1 MTLRITLASLA
12 LLSAPYWA
20 LYAQAA
26 SGGPLPRWAEAI
38 DGFWYAEH
46 AISEVRASEEDGQ
59 AGLAVDEATVAKA
72 RLAYSKEPLAT
83 DALFIA
89 ALDSDEARS
98 AILAAARANDKRNR
112 LVGLSLL
119 ELAATSNDTETV
131 LLLVDELTRVQPE
144 LAGQF
149 VSVLI
154 ASLDDDQSLP
164 LLEQALAA
172 NPEWAATFWRRV
184 PKDRV
189 ALSRFVQLRERI
201 LPPADVEAEQRLVH
215 ALVQSERFAY
225 AFDVYS
231 EATRQSEDQASFPPL
246 DWQLSQSRDLRARQT
261 SADSFELY
269 IQRDTSGKIAEKLIR
284 LKAGVLVLSGQ
295 LEGRQGH
302 AKLEVKLRCAGLGSG
317 QDWPVRA
324 SLSNARW
331 TIPDGSCRYAWLTL
345 SGSAWDSSLAF
356 DGTLRDLKYT
366 QHSSE

>member
-1 MTLRITLASLA
+1 MTVRIILASLA

-20 LYAQAA
+20 LYAKAA
-26 SGGPLPRWAEAI
+26 AGGPLPSWAEAI
-38 DGFWYAEH
+38 DGFLYAEH
-46 AISEVRASEEDGQ
+46 AISEIRASEEDGK
-59 AGLAVDEATVAKA
+59 AVLAVDEATVAKA
-72 RLAYSKEPLAT
+72 KLAYSMEPLAT
-83 DALFIA
+83 DALFVA
-89 ALDSDEARS
+89 ALDTDEARS

-119 ELAATSNDTETV
+119 ELAATSNETETV

-154 ASLDDDQSLP
+154 ASLNDDQSLP

-172 NPEWAATFWRRV
+172 NPEWAASFWRRV
-184 PKDRV
+184 PKEGA
-189 ALSRFVQLRERI
+189 ALRRFVQLRERI
-201 LPPADVEAEQRLVH
+201 SPPADVEAEQS
-215 ALVQSERFAY
+215 LVQLLVQHGRFAD

-231 EATRQSEDQASFPPL
+231 EASRQGEHEASFPPL
-246 DWQLSQSRDLRARQT
+246 DWHLSQTRDLRARQT
-261 SADSFELY
+261 SADSFELF

-284 LKAGVLVLSGQ
+284 LKAGVIVLSGQ
-295 LEGRQGH
+295 LEGRQGQ
-302 AKLEVKLRCAGLGSG
+302 AKLEVELRCANPGSG
-317 QDWPVRA
+317 RDWPVRT

-331 TIPDGSCRYAWLTL
+331 TIPDASCRYAWLTL